1 MAKLAKLNIKDLQGN
16 VINLDLPN
24 SPFAALDMSDERII
38 ELLSRDFYTPTL
50 DAKPTEDTLQ
60 YTDTDGEATDFRIG
74 QACVY
79 PDEEAENGMG
89 ISFLLAIRSDGKAV
103 WGAGGGGTGSISVV
117 ITSNQGNDENIVS
130 AVALFE
136 LVSTETGEG
145 FEGGADVSIQDCS
158 YKVSCTDVEG
168 YNTPE
173 PQIVAMSSS
182 AQTVYFEYTCEKV
195 IITATPPDGIDIS
208 ELVVTVTDSEGKVWL
223 EEPYGTGLT
232 CNIPFGTIYSVTM
245 QRISGYVKQKYT
257 YTAGIDQREVNY
269 EFTAINES
277 YMIIDTKDK
286 TTGRVSVLNPNRLN
300 SIISNI
306 DGVMMKRNG
315 SKVCITYLSQQ
326 DNGKYYNG
334 TTANTDG
341 SEGDVMTCIPDVYYR
356 FDDIGNGQ
364 VRYSITSSKPDDGY
378 HHIPKCYIGQMKASV
393 VDGVMRSVSGQTPV
407 SGKSYNELLELAKN
421 RGDGFGLID
430 WEAHCLIAMLLYCKY
445 GTTDIQSAIGESK
458 SYYNADNTT
467 GTSLSLGETDSHP
480 AEYNDNLEVV
490 TEANYTTWN
499 RALCLEGVFGG
510 LYEYMQG
517 VKYVNGTWY
526 VTDRDGTERAI
537 KTEDCATGWIT
548 DMELE
553 NGPRFDLIPTGS
565 SGGSGSTYYADYAE
579 MASGDF
585 IATHAARGCFSDPN
599 AEQPFPDDGVA
610 YINATTG
617 ANEPSE
623 FYGTRLAY
631 YGNASIYNVSNF
643 LSIENVLS

>member
-16 VINLDLPN
+16 VINLELPN
-24 SPFAALDMSDERII
+24 SPFASLDMSDERLI
-38 ELLSRDFYTPTL
+38 ELISRDFYTPTL
-50 DAKPTEDTLQ
+50 ESKPTEDTLQ

-79 PDEEAENGMG
+79 PDKEAETGMG
-89 ISFLLAIRSDGKAV
+89 ISFLLAIRADGKAV

-117 ITSNQGNDENIVS
+117 ITSNQGNDENIAS

-145 FEGGADVSIQDCS
+145 FEGGVDMSIQDCS

-173 PQIVAMSSS
+173 PQILAMSSS

-208 ELVVTVTDSEGKVWL
+208 EKIVTVTDSDGKVWL
-223 EEPYGTGLT
+223 EDAYGTGLT
-232 CNIPFGTIYSVTM
+232 VNLPFGTVYTVTM
-245 QRISGYVKQKYT
+245 ERISGYVKQQYT

-269 EFTAINES
+269 VFTAINES
-277 YMIIDTKDK
+277 YLIIDTKDK
-286 TTGRVSVLNPNRLN
+286 TTGRVTVLNPNAFN
-300 SIISNI
+300 SIMNIYLDVFMIRRKGSNVY
-306 DGVMMKRNG
+306 G
-315 SKVCITYLSQQ
+315 TYLSNK
-326 DNGKYYNG
+326 DCRKYYDG
-334 TTANTDG
+334 TTADTEG
-341 SEGDVMTCIPDVYYR
+341 SEGDVMVCMPDVYYR
-356 FDDIGNGQ
+356 YDNLGNGII
-364 VRYSITSSKPDDGY
+364 RYAITTSKPDDGY
-378 HHIPKCYIGQMKASV
+378 HHIQKCYVGQMKASV

-407 SGKSYNELLELAKN
+407 TGKSYNELLELAKS

-445 GTTDIQSAIGESK
+445 GTTDIQSMIGPSK
-458 SYYNADNTT
+458 AYYNQDNTT
-467 GTSLSLGETDSHP
+467 GTTLSLGKTDSFP
-480 AEYNDNLEVV
+480 TEYDENLEVV

-499 RALCLEGVFGG
+499 RALCLEGIFGG

-548 DMELE
+548 EMALE
-553 NGPRFDLIPTGS
+553 KGPMFDLIPTGS

-599 AEQPFPDDGVA
+599 TDPFPDDGVA

-631 YGNASIYNVSNF
+631 YGSVLIQNVSNY
-643 LSIENVLS
+643 LSN